1 MSCARPA
8 AHVLLK
14 FWAKGQVM
22 AHARTDSKG
31 RFRIALRSRT
41 YTVTAGL
48 GAVLTPARIT
58 VATHGFR
65 RVTFRLDSGV
75 R

>member
-8 AHVLLK
+8 PHVLLK
-14 FWAKGQVM
+14 FWVQGQVM
-22 AHARTDSKG
+22 AHTRTDGKG

-48 GAVLTPARIT
+48 GAALIPARIT
-58 VATHGFR
+58 VAPHGFR
-65 RVTFRLDSGV
+65 RVTFRLDTGV